1 MEESKL
7 YEVTLVRSGGM
18 GMSRYETT
26 IEQRG
31 WDEEDAKEK
40 AISNWTRRMAFQSR
54 MYVICTN
61 INCIS

>member
-1 MEESKL
+1 MEESRL

-26 IEQRG
+26 VEQRG
-31 WDEEDAKEK
+31 WDEDDAKEK
-40 AISNWTRRMAFQSR
+40 AISRWVRRMAFQSR
-54 MYVICTN
+54 AYVNCTN